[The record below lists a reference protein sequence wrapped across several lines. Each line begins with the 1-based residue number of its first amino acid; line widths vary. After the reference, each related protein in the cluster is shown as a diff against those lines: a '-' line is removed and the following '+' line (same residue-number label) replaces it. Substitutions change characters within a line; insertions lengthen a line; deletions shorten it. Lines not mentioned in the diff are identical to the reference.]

1 MAKKKSKKKRNI
13 IIIASVI
20 VVIAA
25 AVAAN
30 IARKPDNALEVQID
44 EAKRGTIIQT
54 VSASGK
60 IKPVVE
66 VKISA
71 KVSGNITV
79 LAVDEGDR
87 VKKGQ
92 LLLKLDRER
101 YAANVSRAESM
112 LKSSEAS
119 LWQAKAE
126 YERRKELFATKLTSE
141 SELQVAEASFRLAES
156 QVEQS
161 GATLREAQDDL
172 SKTEIYSPMTGVVS
186 QLNKELGEM
195 VLGASFQE
203 DVILVVA
210 DLSQM
215 EVEVEVDENDVID
228 VELGDHVDIEID
240 AFPDTVFQ
248 GKVSKIANTATTRG
262 LGTQD
267 EITNFFVKIT
277 VLDKV
282 DKIRPGMSSTVDI
295 EVEKHDDTI
304 YLPIQC
310 VAMRSPKKDEDKS
323 KEKEEV
329 SGGEAK
335 ADTLKPAD
343 SDSVSDKSGASD
355 GEKPEEKMIEVV
367 FVVDESDTARMVPV
381 VTGISSETNIEIIS
395 GLEEGQK
402 VVSGPYR
409 ILATKIQD
417 GSAVKKLEP
426 GKDGE

>member
-13 IIIASVI
+13 IIIASV
-20 VVIAA
+20 VVIIAA
-25 AVAAN
+25 AVVAN
-30 IARKPDNALEVQID
+30 LARKPDTALEVQMD
-44 EAKRGTIIQT
+44 EAKRGTIVQS

-126 YERRKELFATKLTSE
+126 YERRKELFTTNLTSE

-161 GATLREAQDDL
+161 RATLREAQDDL

-203 DVILVVA
+203 DVIMVIA
-210 DLSQM
+210 DLSEM
-215 EVEVEVDENDVID
+215 EVEVEVDENDVVD
-228 VELGDHVDIEID
+228 VELGDQADIEID
-240 AFPDTVFQ
+240 AIPDTVFR
-248 GKVSKIANTATTRG
+248 GRVSKIANTATTKG
-262 LGTQD
+262 LGTQE

-295 EVEKHDDTI
+295 EVDKHDNAI
-304 YLPIQC
+304 YVPIQC
-310 VAMRSPKKDEDKS
+310 VAMRSPKKADDKS
-323 KEKEEV
+323 KEKEEI

-335 ADTLKPAD
+335 ADTLKTNKSGSASAD
-343 SDSVSDKSGASD
+343 SSAKA
-355 GEKPEEKMIEVV
+355 GEKTEEKMIEVV
-367 FVVDESDTARMVPV
+367 FVVDLSDTVRMVPV
-381 VTGISSETNIEIIS
+381 VTGISSETNIEIVS

-402 VVSGPYR
+402 IVSGPYR

-417 GSAVKKLEP
+417 GSAVKKSEP
-426 GKDGE
+426 GKGGE